1 MRITKSVSL
10 MLLAGVASIGVVQP
24 SMALEAQAFLDRVAL
39 VYKSIGYDL
48 TFGEGRVEGD
58 TVIATGVKAGVAGL
72 DTFDFPEEI
81 TFSGITE
88 RDDGGYLVDE
98 VSIPDVDTDFAKKP
112 AGHVTLSDIKM
123 EGLYLP
129 GGETVPAEAL
139 LQLVTSISTGPLSVT
154 RDGQEVFSYQSFL
167 AGSTFT
173 PAQGEPITDLT
184 SQMDITGLNVDLS
197 TVKEEDPSAG
207 AVIEAL
213 GLESLSGNIN
223 QHLTW
228 SMADG
233 HMVMDQFLLDFADV
247 GKLDINLDVTGLT
260 PAALEQLYAMQA
272 AASVSDPTTEEAQS
286 AQMMAGMQLMQAIS
300 IVSAK
305 VRYDDASLAGKL
317 LDFFASQSGGDRA
330 TFVAGL
336 KSMLPTLIDQS
347 GIPTLKD
354 VVVPPVSAFLD
365 DPQSLEVTVQPE
377 NPTTLLVLTAAAAN
391 PAGLIAALGLA
402 ITANE

>member
-39 VYKSIGYDL
+39 VYKTIGYEFA
-48 TFGEGRVEGD
+48 FGEGRVEGD
-58 TVIATGVKAGVAGL
+58 TVIVDGVKVGLAGI
-72 DTFDFPEEI
+72 DTFDFPTEI
-81 TFSGITE
+81 TFSGVTE
-88 RDDGGYLVDE
+88 RSDGGYMVRE
-98 VSIPDVDTDFAKKP
+98 VSIPDIDTEFAKKP
-112 AGHVTLSDIKM
+112 SGHVTLADVKM

-129 GGETVPAEAL
+129 GGEAIPAGAL
-139 LQLVTSISTGPLSVT
+139 LQLVQSISTGPLSLT
-154 RDGQEVFSYQSFL
+154 RDGKEVLSYDSVV

-173 PAQGEPITDLT
+173 PAQGEAITDLT
-184 SQMDITGLNVDLS
+184 SKLTVSGITVDLTS
-197 TVKEEDPSAG
+197 VKEEDPAAG
-207 AVIEAL
+207 AIIDEL
-213 GLESLSGNIN
+213 GLDTVSGNVTQN
-223 QHLTW
+223 LSW

-233 HMVMDQFLLDFADV
+233 RMVMDQFLFDFADV
-247 GKLDINLDVTGLT
+247 GALDINLDVTGMT
-260 PAALEQLYAMQA
+260 PEMLDKIYAMQA
-272 AASVSDPTTEEAQS
+272 AMATGDATSEEAQS
-286 AQMMAGMQLMQAIS
+286 AQMMSGMQLMQAIS

-391 PAGLIAALGLA
+391 PAGLITALGLA